1 MKSVE
6 LIEIPQ
12 RIDWK
17 KGERMPTGLKV
28 LATLGEG
35 AFGKVYKVEDNK
47 GTVYALKIL
56 RLWDVSPDIRQALIE
71 RFEMEF
77 RTGQINS
84 PYLVHSIDYGFIKG
98 NPYIKMEFC
107 PGGDLASRVGNKEL
121 NISKVASDILHGL
134 HDLHKN
140 GKIHRDLKL
149 ENILFK
155 PDGTAAL
162 TDFGIVGDVDKR
174 KTGTDFWGRP
184 IQIFGTYAYMPP
196 EASDPKARKQTVLP
210 TRDIFSFGVMIY
222 QLLTGELPFGKL
234 EDHDDLVNYQK
245 RIKVGD
251 WDRGKL
257 KKIPD
262 GKLWKELLEGCLKP
276 DYKERIQEI
285 PDIYK
290 LIPYIEKPEALN
302 SKERDSKQI
311 IKGARLRV
319 MHGDGYG
326 MVYDLTDMSNQMS
339 RLNITLGRQ
348 KNNQIVLL
356 DPCVSRGHCT
366 IETDL
371 ERLHWCIRDGQ
382 WNRDTKKWEVSSNG
396 TYVNSTEVKASG
408 FWLETDDIISIGNMK
423 FRYEQY

>member
-1 MKSVE
+1 MQSVE

-17 KGERMPTGLKV
+17 KGERMPNGLKV

-56 RLWDVSPDIRQALIE
+56 RLWDVSPDIRQALVE

-77 RTGQINS
+77 RTGQIDS

-107 PGGDLASRVGNKEL
+107 PGGDLASMIGNKEL

-174 KTGTDFWGRP
+174 KTGTDFL
-184 IQIFGTYAYMPP
+184 GTPNTNIRHVRLYA
-196 EASDPKARKQTVLP
+196 S
-210 TRDIFSFGVMIY
+210 
-222 QLLTGELPFGKL
+222 
-234 EDHDDLVNYQK
+234 
-245 RIKVGD
+245 
-251 WDRGKL
+251 
-257 KKIPD
+257 
-262 GKLWKELLEGCLKP
+262 
-276 DYKERIQEI
+276 
-285 PDIYK
+285 
-290 LIPYIEKPEALN
+290 
-302 SKERDSKQI
+302 
-311 IKGARLRV
+311 
-319 MHGDGYG
+319 
-326 MVYDLTDMSNQMS
+326 
-339 RLNITLGRQ
+339 
-348 KNNQIVLL
+348 
-356 DPCVSRGHCT
+356 
-366 IETDL
+366 
-371 ERLHWCIRDGQ
+371 
-382 WNRDTKKWEVSSNG
+382 
-396 TYVNSTEVKASG
+396 
-408 FWLETDDIISIGNMK
+408 
-423 FRYEQY
+423 

>member
-6 LIEIPQ
+6 LNEIPQ

-17 KGERMPTGLKV
+17 KGERMPSGLKV

-35 AFGKVYKVEDNK
+35 AFGKVYKVEDEK

-56 RLWDVSPDIRQALIE
+56 RLWDVSPDIRQALVE

-77 RTGQINS
+77 KTGQIAS

-107 PGGDLASRVGNKEL
+107 PGGDLVSMLGNKKL
-121 NISKVASDILHGL
+121 NVSKIASDILHGL

-162 TDFGIVGDVDKR
+162 TDFGIVGDVDNR
-174 KTGTDFWGRP
+174 KTGKDFWGRP

-196 EASDPKARKQTVLP
+196 EASEPQARKQTVLP

-251 WDRGKL
+251 WDRRKL
-257 KKIPD
+257 KNVPD
-262 GKLWKELLEGCLKP
+262 GNLWKALLEGCLRP
-276 DYKERIQEI
+276 NYKERIQKI

-290 LIPYIEKPEALN
+290 LIPHIEESELLNKKGNDAL
-302 SKERDSKQI
+302 QT

-319 MHGDGYG
+319 MHGEGYG
-326 MVYDLTDMSNQMS
+326 MVYDLTEMSNSSS
-339 RLNITLGRQ
+339 RMNITLGRQ
-348 KNNQIVLL
+348 KDNQIVVV

-366 IETDL
+366 IETDM
-371 ERLHWCIRDGQ
+371 ERLHWRIRDGQ
-382 WNRDTKKWEVSSNG
+382 WNRESKKWELSFNG

-408 FWLETDDIISIGNMK
+408 FWLETDDIISIGSMK